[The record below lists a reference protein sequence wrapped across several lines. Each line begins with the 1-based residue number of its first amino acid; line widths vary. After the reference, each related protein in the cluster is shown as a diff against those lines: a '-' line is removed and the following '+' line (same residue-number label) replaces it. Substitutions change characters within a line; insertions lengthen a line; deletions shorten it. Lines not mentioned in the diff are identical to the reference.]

1 MAWVMQ
7 ESFLQNRGTLRVSTY
22 TMNAGQWIAVRCGSM
37 SYSNIS
43 PWGVLHVS
51 AALPAIATYLP
62 VLKSILCYLPVQ
74 AYYGE
79 TGIGTNAG
87 IATYV
92 QRSAVDDPVLIQLY
106 KWV

>member
-1 MAWVMQ
+1 MAWVLQ
-7 ESFLQNRGTLRVSTY
+7 ESFFQNRGTVRVSTI
-22 TMNAGQWIAVRCGSM
+22 TMNTGQWIAVRCGSI
-37 SYSNIS
+37 SYANVS
-43 PWGVLHVS
+43 PWGVLHIA

-62 VLKSILCYLPVQ
+62 VLKSVLCYMPVQ

-92 QRSAVDDPVLIQLY
+92 QHSAPDNPTQIQLY
-106 KWV
+106 KWI